1 MFSGSCAA
9 FAAVSLVLVS
19 NAAEAAC
26 GSGGS
31 INTASGCQTLSTAS
45 SSLTVTSLGS
55 VAVTSGDAVTASGSN
70 VTITNSGT
78 ISDTANGKRAIK
90 GSDASGSLTIV
101 NNAGATITASG
112 DDAIKV
118 GSNVSA
124 LTITN
129 AGAISA
135 TGSSGQAIDARDA
148 TGGTITNSG
157 ILSAAYD
164 DALRPGSNMTI
175 TNTGTIISTSPY
187 NTKCP
192 DYLGATACASA
203 KSASDAIDVGGNTG
217 VTVNNY
223 GTISGP
229 RHGITADT
237 DVTVNNYAGGTITG
251 NNGSGVG
258 SDGTGTVY
266 NWGTIT
272 GAYAGAGNAYD
283 QTGTG
288 TTVNNGDGDG
298 VDIDGVAYVENWGII
313 QGTGAGG
320 VDSGGNPNGSEGIA
334 AGGGILINHTGATI
348 SGATNGILIDDGA
361 GGAGVAAVSITND
374 GTITGTT
381 GYGIWI
387 AGSTYDNT
395 ITNSGTITGGTAA
408 IRIDGGNNTVTLL
421 AGSTINGAIQ
431 LGSGNDTLNLYTGAT
446 VNGQIDGG
454 AGADTLNLY
463 NGTGSGT
470 LSNFVNF
477 EALNLISGA
486 WTIASDQSL
495 EFSNGLT
502 VKDATLVVNGS
513 LATTPVTLAADS
525 ILSGTGAVGSIV
537 AQTGSTIAPG
547 NSIGSITVN
556 GTFQQQAGSTYNV
569 EVRPG
574 SNVSDLVAASGAA
587 RIEDGAIL
595 NVVKETAGR
604 YTIGSTYTVLTAAG
618 GVSGEYTLTG
628 DTTLS
633 AFYDLVA
640 KYPGNAVRLAVTQ
653 TSAFSAAATTR
664 NETTAANGL
673 QSLSEG
679 NTLRDAVGY
688 LTSYET
694 ARVAFNQ
701 LSGEAHA
708 SAKAALVDDSRFARS
723 AALDRLRDGDQCST
737 EWQPVSAK
745 DEPAAPCAAGLS
757 AWGRGFGSWG
767 GIDGNGNAHAL
778 DHTTGGFF
786 AGFDGLVGSGIRA
799 GFLSGYSHST
809 YKASEVASSGSSENY
824 HFGLYGGGAWGPVA
838 LRVGGSFT
846 ISDISL
852 SRGVAFTGYTDRLKA
867 DYQAVTGQV
876 FGEVGYRLGAI
887 ATPAGAVVV
896 EPFAGLAFVN
906 VHSDAFNET
915 GGAAALAARSGD
927 NGVGYSTLGVHLSRD
942 FALGGIGLTAKGSFG
957 WRHAFG
963 DVTPTSTFAFSGG
976 DAFTVAG
983 SPISRDVAFVE
994 AGLGTAVSSNV
1005 TVGVSY
1011 VGQFGDR
1018 SDDNGV
1024 RGTVVWKF

>member
-1 MFSGSCAA
+1 MGKIMFSGSCAA

-31 INTASGCQTLSTAS
+31 INTASGCQTLSTAG

-90 GSDASGSLTIV
+90 GSDASGSLTIT

-129 AGAISA
+129 AGTISA

-237 DVTVNNYAGGTITG
+237 DVTVYNYAGGTITG

-258 SDGTGTVY
+258 SDGKGRVY

-288 TTVNNGDGDG
+288 ATVNNGDGDG
-298 VDIDGVAYVENWGII
+298 VDIDGVAYIENWGII

-334 AGGGILINHTGATI
+334 AGGGTLINHTGATI
-348 SGATNGILIDDGA
+348 SGATNGILIDDGS

-431 LGSGNDTLNLYTGAT
+431 LGNGNDTLNLYTGAT

-454 AGADTLNLY
+454 TGEDTLNLK
-463 NGTGSGT
+463 GTGAGS
-470 LSNFVNF
+470 LSNATNF
-477 EALNLISGA
+477 ESLNIYGGA
-486 WTIASDQSL
+486 WTLTSGLSFSGNVTVASTAVLKVGD
-495 EFSNGLT
+495 GIGTLT
-502 VKDATLVVNGS
+502 VG
-513 LATTPVTLAADS
+513 
-525 ILSGTGAVGSIV
+525 
-537 AQTGSTIAPG
+537 G
-547 NSIGSITVN
+547 NFT
-556 GTFQQQAGSTYNV
+556 QASGSTYAV
-569 EVRPG
+569 QVTPG
-574 SNVSDLVAASGAA
+574 STASDAINITGAASV
-587 RIEDGAIL
+587 DGAIL
-595 NVVKETAGR
+595 NVSKTASGR

-640 KYPGNAVRLAVTQ
+640 KYPGNAVTLAVTQ

-664 NETTAANGL
+664 NETAAANGL

-723 AALDRLRDGDQCST
+723 AALDRLRDDDRCST

-767 GIDGNGNAHAL
+767 GIDGNGNAHAI

-876 FGEVGYRLGAI
+876 FGEVGYSLGAV
-887 ATPAGAVVV
+887 ATPAGAIVV

-906 VHSDAFNET
+906 VHSDAFNES

-927 NGVGYSTLGVHLSRD
+927 TGVGYSTLGVHLSRD
-942 FALGGIGLTAKGSFG
+942 FALGGSGLTAKGSFG